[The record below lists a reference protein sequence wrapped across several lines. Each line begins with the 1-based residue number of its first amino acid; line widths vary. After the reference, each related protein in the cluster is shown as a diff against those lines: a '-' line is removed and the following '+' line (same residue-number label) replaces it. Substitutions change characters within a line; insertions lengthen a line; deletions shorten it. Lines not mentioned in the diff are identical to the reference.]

1 MSYNKLVY
9 KLGKYYSHA
18 LEQADDDT
26 FPIFE
31 GHVSEFLDAADLAD
45 LPELVGEHVIG
56 YTSQGVRHYLRAY
69 FDEGTYQL
77 TGTVMSSDDY
87 GFSSS
92 THQNPD

>member
-9 KLGKYYSHA
+9 KIGRHYSQA
-18 LEQADDDT
+18 LEQVEGDAFPTFSGQLSDFLDDT
-26 FPIFE
+26 
-31 GHVSEFLDAADLAD
+31 DLAN

-69 FDEGTYQL
+69 FDEGSYQL
-77 TGTVMSSDDY
+77 TGTPMSSDSY

-92 THQNPD
+92 THQSQD